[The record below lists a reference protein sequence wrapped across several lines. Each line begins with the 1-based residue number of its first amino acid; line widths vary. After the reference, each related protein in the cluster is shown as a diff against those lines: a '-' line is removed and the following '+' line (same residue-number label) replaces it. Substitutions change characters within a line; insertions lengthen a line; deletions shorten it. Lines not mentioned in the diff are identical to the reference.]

1 MNDQEL
7 QRLMNDRLDGV
18 LTPEDLERLT
28 RFLQSSETAQAE
40 YQKLDRVF
48 TALSQIPL
56 EEAPADLKP
65 NVLREIRLRS
75 AAAPAREGWL
85 GTIVSAFRVR
95 PALRYAYSF
104 AAGAAL
110 GVLAFAVISGN
121 MMNRAGVD
129 LSPVTGT
136 MMSPYEGVTYQRIAN
151 RDFKLK
157 EGHISAETLLARDQL
172 LARLTLDAR
181 PGTDVI
187 LEFDPAAWGA
197 VAVRQETA
205 GNEVMLGS
213 GRLSIRMQRLGQSQY
228 LLYLA
233 RRGPAGSPLRIVVH
247 SPDETVHAR
256 LMTELPGPA
265 ARR

>member
-1 MNDQEL
+1 MRPPSAPRFDPVGALGALAGLPSGDRAPALCTALVSGDERRARGAREDREIPSLHGTAASRGHVLQAWDPTAMNDQEL

-121 MMNRAGVD
+121 MMNRAG
-129 LSPVTGT
+129 G
-136 MMSPYEGVTYQRIAN
+136 
-151 RDFKLK
+151 
-157 EGHISAETLLARDQL
+157 
-172 LARLTLDAR
+172 
-181 PGTDVI
+181 
-187 LEFDPAAWGA
+187 
-197 VAVRQETA
+197 
-205 GNEVMLGS
+205 
-213 GRLSIRMQRLGQSQY
+213 
-228 LLYLA
+228 
-233 RRGPAGSPLRIVVH
+233 
-247 SPDETVHAR
+247 
-256 LMTELPGPA
+256 
-265 ARR
+265 